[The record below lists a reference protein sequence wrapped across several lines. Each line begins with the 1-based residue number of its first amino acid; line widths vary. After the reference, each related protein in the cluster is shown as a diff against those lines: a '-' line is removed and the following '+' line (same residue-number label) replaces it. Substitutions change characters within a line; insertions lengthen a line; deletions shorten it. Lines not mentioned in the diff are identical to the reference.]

1 MMLDVDQYCDRI
13 GHAGRRDP
21 STATL
26 AELQLAH
33 LTHVPFENLHVFHR
47 RGVQV
52 DVDWSYSKIV
62 EQRRGG
68 WCFELNG
75 CFGALLRALG
85 YTVEILSSRTNNP
98 SSGAM
103 SPEFDHLALLV
114 YVDSHRYLVD
124 VGWGDCALSP
134 IPAEAGEYDVRPRAV
149 RIETDAETIRLE
161 EWRPDSMGE
170 HRWELQYEASLRAR
184 ELVDFDA
191 RSRYLQTEPGLHW
204 TEKPLVTMATS
215 ALGARVTLHR
225 DRLRIRDDDLSFVDV
240 AVGEAEWS
248 SVLEAHFGISSP

>member
-1 MMLDVDQYCDRI
+1 MFDVDQYLARI
-13 GHAGRRDP
+13 GHGGRRDP
-21 STATL
+21 SITTL

-47 RGVQV
+47 RGVRV
-52 DVDWSYSKIV
+52 DVDWSYPKIV

-75 CFGALLRALG
+75 CFGSLLRALG
-85 YTVEILSSRTNNP
+85 YSVDFLS

-103 SPEFDHLALLV
+103 SPDFDHLALLV
-114 YVDSHRYLVD
+114 HLDGHRYLVD

-134 IPAEAGEYDVRPRAV
+134 IPAEPGDYDVRPRTA
-149 RIETDAETIRLE
+149 RIDADAHAIRVE
-161 EWRPDSMGE
+161 EWRPAATGD
-170 HRWELQYEASLRAR
+170 HRWELQYEASLRPRQLA
-184 ELVDFDA
+184 DFDA

-215 ALGARVTLHR
+215 AAGARVTLHR
-225 DRLRIRDDDLSFVDV
+225 DRRRVRDDDLSFVDTPV
-240 AVGEAEWS
+240 AASEWPG
-248 SVLEAHFGISSP
+248 VLEASFGITPP